1 MVVVEPRRR
10 VVENPVLFSGL
21 FRPSRASLLPARRSH
36 ARRRLES
43 ARPMVVGRARLV
55 EGCGTSQALTRNPD
69 AALASELSNVPSVLA
84 RHVRSSQAPRR
95 TSPFKAGPTPLE
107 HQLSSPSFPGRVV
120 GEAHQLP
127 ILLPPFPT
135 IRRNSLSRSF
145 VWRSLSSAPFTVQN
159 TTLVPWQGRTYFRRR
174 LDRASLTIQKEGVSL
189 TTRSRRRVGP
199 SSRPGPQGSPSGPTC
214 SGSTSTV
221 P

>member
-1 MVVVEPRRR
+1 MVVEPRRR
-10 VVENPVLFSGL
+10 VVEKPVLFPGL

-107 HQLSSPSFPGRVV
+107 HQLSSPCFQGEWWGRPTNFQSCFRRFRRFAGTLFLGHLSGVPFRARRSLSRTPRSCRGRVV
-120 GEAHQLP
+120 LTFAADWIVLP
-127 ILLPPFPT
+127 
-135 IRRNSLSRSF
+135 
-145 VWRSLSSAPFTVQN
+145 
-159 TTLVPWQGRTYFRRR
+159 
-174 LDRASLTIQKEGVSL
+174 
-189 TTRSRRRVGP
+189 
-199 SSRPGPQGSPSGPTC
+199 
-214 SGSTSTV
+214 
-221 P
+221 